1 MNHLK
6 FFSLAI
12 DLVDKASDGELT
24 SEEIRICCSDN
35 FPVIYG
41 KIEESV
47 NEALKDG
54 KITVWETM
62 KILVNLID

>member
-6 FFSLAI
+6 FLSLAI

-24 SEEIRICCSDN
+24 MEEIQICCSDN
-35 FPVIYG
+35 FPVFYD

-47 NEALKDG
+47 NEALTDG

-62 KILVNLID
+62 KILVNIID